1 MTILVSLSVRK
12 WLTIAPARLVLHAG
26 IELHQHEHLQWLEV
40 SWAVWGGW
48 GRIHDLKGAGWSL
61 MEDWWWRISCWR
73 TQTSLTYLWTCIDNT
88 SDFSENERISMFESA
103 DLLIETVWLLRRS
116 WSISSSWLSKRLI
129 RTLFSFE
136 NKPVFFYVLTTVVFS
151 KYIEKHTF
159 CSPGEHCNSF
169 D

>member
-1 MTILVSLSVRK
+1 MTHHRPSQAGTPCRGRTASTR
-12 WLTIAPARLVLHAG
+12 TPAMVGGQLGCMRRL
-26 IELHQHEHLQWLEV
+26 
-40 SWAVWGGW
+40 

-73 TQTSLTYLWTCIDNT
+73 TQTSWTCLWTCIGNT